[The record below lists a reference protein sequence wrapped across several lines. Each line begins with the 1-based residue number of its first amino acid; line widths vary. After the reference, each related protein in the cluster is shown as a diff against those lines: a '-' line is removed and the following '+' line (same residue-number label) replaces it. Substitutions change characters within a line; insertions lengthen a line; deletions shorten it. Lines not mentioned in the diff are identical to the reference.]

1 MQKTNHVLRSETL
14 EHILITESLT
24 PLFQPI
30 VSLKEN
36 KIFGYEALIRGPS
49 DSLLHSPLNL
59 FDAASREDRL
69 FDLDILCRK
78 VAITAFVQQQLPGK
92 LFINVIPEVL
102 LQEDYPQ
109 GITRKLVTECGL
121 SPSDVVIELT
131 EQYPIGDYPLMREAT
146 NHYRQMGFS
155 IAIDDLGAGYSG
167 LRTWSELKPDFVKI
181 DRHFLQDIHSDQN
194 KSQFVSSM
202 IEIARE
208 VNCRVIGEGIEIR
221 EEYLCAERLNI
232 EMAQGYYFSRPA
244 THPPHTLDSQLFV
257 KRKTQSNLPR
267 HKSRK
272 DTLVRSLLTE
282 CEPVYIHQKVNL
294 IGERFLHDESL
305 AAIPVLNQDKTVA
318 GIIWRTD
325 LLNLYASRYGREIY
339 GKKTASSL
347 MKDNV
352 IVTDVSVPLQSLSQ
366 QITQQNVPLQYSTF
380 IITEDNEY
388 RGIGNLIDLLKH
400 ITELQIST
408 ARHANPLSGL
418 PGNVPISQHTQHLLE
433 HQLDAIACYIDLDNF
448 KPYNDNYGFRKGDQ
462 VILATADILQHHVD
476 PTLDFLGHIGGDD
489 FVIFFESPDWREKI
503 QAILHIF
510 TQQRHNFY
518 TQEDIKK
525 QGISA
530 TNRQG
535 EKTFFPLLSLSVGA
549 VNIRDFPDIH
559 NEAILA
565 DYLTKAKSRA
575 KKLSGNSFYLLERT
589 PISTHFNLPRV
600 AIENPSIDSLR
611 V

>member
-1 MQKTNHVLRSETL
+1 MQKTEHILRSETL
-14 EHILITESLT
+14 AQILTTASLT

-36 KIFGYEALIRGPS
+36 RIYGYEALIRGPS

-59 FDAASREDRL
+59 FDAASRDNRL
-69 FDLDILCRK
+69 FELDILCRK
-78 VAITAFVQQQLPGK
+78 VAITAFLQRQLTGK
-92 LFINVIPEVL
+92 LFINVIPEIL
-102 LQEDYPQ
+102 LHEDYPQ

-121 SPSDVVIELT
+121 SPSDIVIELT
-131 EQYPIGDYPLMREAT
+131 EQYPIGDYHLMREAT
-146 NHYRQMGFS
+146 NHYRQMGFA

-181 DRHFLQDIHSDQN
+181 DRHFLQDIHSDPN
-194 KSQFVSSM
+194 KRQFVSSM

-244 THPPHTLDSQLFV
+244 PHPPHSLDKQLFV
-257 KRKTQSNLPR
+257 KRKTPAHLPR
-267 HKSRK
+267 HNSRK

-282 CEPVYIHQKVNL
+282 CEPVYIHQKIHV
-294 IGERFLHDESL
+294 IGDRFLHDESL
-305 AAIPVLNQDKTVA
+305 TAVPVLNQDNTVA

-325 LLNLYASRYGREIY
+325 LLNLYASHYGREIY
-339 GKKTASSL
+339 GKKTVATL
-347 MKDNV
+347 MKNNV

-418 PGNVPISQHTQHLLE
+418 PGNVPISQHTQYLIE

-448 KPYNDNYGFRKGDQ
+448 KPYNDNYDFRKGDQ
-462 VILATADILQHHVD
+462 VIQATADILQHHVD
-476 PTLDFLGHIGGDD
+476 PSLDFLGHIGGDD
-489 FVIFFESPDWREKI
+489 FIIFFESSDWREKC
-503 QAILHIF
+503 QAILHDF
-510 TQQRHNFY
+510 SQQRDHFY
-518 TQEDIKK
+518 TQEDLKK
-525 QGISA
+525 QGIYA

-535 EKTFFPLLSLSVGA
+535 ERSFFPLLSLSIGA
-549 VNIRDFPDIH
+549 VNIRDFPDIR
-559 NEAILA
+559 NEATLA
-565 DYLTKAKSRA
+565 NYLTKAKSQA
-575 KKLSGNSFYLLERT
+575 KKSPGNSFYLLERT
-589 PISTHFNLPRV
+589 PKSAYTNLLRE
-600 AIENPSIDSLR
+600 AIENSSIDSLYM
-611 V
+611 